1 MKRYG
6 MTIPLD
12 RVPLHAQRAWIE
24 ELQDLGYT
32 DLWTSEAGSFDGFT
46 PLALASTWAPSMRLG
61 CAIFPAY
68 TRGPGL
74 LAMSVASLAQ
84 AAPGRFVM
92 GVGSSSNVIVENWN
106 GIPFD
111 KPYQRTRDTVKFLRK
126 ALTGERVTEEY
137 ETFSVKNFR
146 LGLSLEDARNS
157 SPSTCSLSP
166 IRIAGSSSK
175 ASTIA
180 ESKTTTKISTSMPRP
195 ATP

>member
-92 GVGSSSNVIVENWN
+92 GVGSSSIR
-106 GIPFD
+106 PH
-111 KPYQRTRDTVKFLRK
+111 
-126 ALTGERVTEEY
+126 ER
-137 ETFSVKNFR
+137 
-146 LGLSLEDARNS
+146 EDAQFLKRRNATEDLDDPVVLFGGES
-157 SPSTCSLSP
+157 MLS
-166 IRIAGSSSK
+166 RQLWCDQWRH
-175 ASTIA
+175 
-180 ESKTTTKISTSMPRP
+180 STSSAPTAAVTRLSGSTSATTERHEVGGRSTHREA
-195 ATP
+195 ATPERAGGSHQRARSR